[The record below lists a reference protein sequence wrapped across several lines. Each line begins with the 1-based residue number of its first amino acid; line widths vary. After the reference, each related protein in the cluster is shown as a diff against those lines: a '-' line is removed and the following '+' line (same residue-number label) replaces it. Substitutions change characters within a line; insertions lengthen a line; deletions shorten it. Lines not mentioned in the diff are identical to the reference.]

1 MGQDTRVNWADTI
14 IHKLNRLSI
23 ASGLTKEEI
32 YESFQGIMSDAT
44 IVNKGLAAEIS
55 GKLGL
60 RWIPGQ
66 LYCCIHTV
74 LGWQDGMV
82 KNGASTNKNFSRL
95 DETIRR
101 AFGIIKQMKDGEGTK
116 LTKGTRSSLPPGKN
130 TTPNY
135 STFHRQ
141 ISITELRK
149 S

>member
-32 YESFQGIMSDAT
+32 YESFQGIISDAT

-101 AFGIIKQMKDGEGTK
+101 AFGIIKQMKDGGGDEVDERDKIKSPTWKEYYTK
-116 LTKGTRSSLPPGKN
+116 LLN
-130 TTPNY
+130 
-135 STFHRQ
+135 
-141 ISITELRK
+141 ISQTNIYN
-149 S
+149 